1 MLCPV
6 YTLYDTY
13 CGVLQHFDFVNMY
26 KHRFGRYLCFVNDSG
41 TFPALFPL
49 FQLFFVGLNQLLA
62 VFHYTLQCVIGFV
75 AHLIL
80 PVGYGFDTLHGFSD
94 MLQICPTFFF
104 LVSIIMNYF

>member
-41 TFPALFPL
+41 TFPAL
-49 FQLFFVGLNQLLA
+49 FVGLNQLLA

-104 LVSIIMNYF
+104 LVSIIINCF

>member
-41 TFPALFPL
+41 TFPALFPSKINI
-49 FQLFFVGLNQLLA
+49 QLN
-62 VFHYTLQCVIGFV
+62 Y
-75 AHLIL
+75 LIIKYI
-80 PVGYGFDTLHGFSD
+80 V
-94 MLQICPTFFF
+94 
-104 LVSIIMNYF
+104 